1 MTNSYQGISD
11 GRTNTGRRETPDYA
25 AGARRNNALQKQSL
39 ESYFSAL
46 NLNANTAIKDA
57 QNNGSNLKQLGDLS
71 KTLSDGLVE
80 RQKGINE
87 NEMLRGIND
96 AYMNGVSEGELTEA
110 DDVAKIHATAEKQDL
125 ELISKVDTFAGER
138 IRKSSSWY
146 EYGLHIGKIQ
156 NGSRSYAGYM
166 ANAKASGPITING
179 REISPNT
186 TNPSERSAWV
196 AYHRSQFLAQYSQYK
211 PALLSKHLFP
221 SIQKHDQASS
231 MEWGAEQSAVIKKNR
246 EVELKDEIYAAL
258 KGNDFD
264 KVLDYQLKYAN
275 EYGDVGKARR
285 AAAKIMEDLV
295 DSGDLTRGEFQDW
308 LNHRFLHRGSGDTDV
323 ETEYGRDYAGVMAA
337 LDRKDD
343 KDFKI
348 SERDYKL
355 KERAFEENFN
365 RLTQEASDAGEPLT
379 EEDIEALK
387 RRAGTFNTRYMDDYK
402 TREARDVETIRERLY
417 LLRSSNGRG
426 YLIPQDLEGAP
437 LEIITE
443 FGQQVKE
450 DASIAEGS
458 TNLQGKAAKIIDGY
472 IKGRFVLNAGEV
484 PATHK
489 GLVEEMKMRAEL
501 DYQRKYTAE
510 MRTGKYATAEDA
522 HEAAMENVK
531 KEIEKIGNG
540 ISGEDKVGTDSMYLS
555 ADIQESNDGQVNLR
569 LARIDVKKNIDLY
582 SQILSGSNQA
592 LVELQENVINNSS
605 QIPLFYQLVAED
617 IKNMTGWDLANAQLK
632 ASGYEK
638 GLEKPPAETLVD
650 GLSPRV
656 RNFLRNNHSPSRTYQ
671 GMITGDAS
679 ERATVLSAI
688 ASVESAGYGHYD
700 AYNKGGADGGY
711 TAIDPG
717 NSREGVGKL
726 DIPISEMTLG
736 DIMNRQNRRQLF
748 AVGRYQFIPSTF
760 KEVFNYGG
768 FSPDDVFD
776 QETQDRFAILRGRQR
791 ISWHGQNSETGIIN
805 EWRGL
810 KFASQAERLRILKY
824 LNGLPQFET
833 RNIHPGLLK

>member
-1 MTNSYQGISD
+1 MTNSYQGISG
-11 GRTNTGRRETPDYA
+11 GRTRTGRRETPDYA
-25 AGARRNNALQKQSL
+25 ARASRSDQLQQQSL
-39 ESYFSAL
+39 ENYFSAL
-46 NLNANTAIKDA
+46 NQNANTALREA
-57 QNNGSNLKQLGDLS
+57 QTQGGGLKALGELS
-71 KTLSDGLVE
+71 QTLTEGLVE

-87 NEMLRGIND
+87 SEMLRGIND
-96 AYMNGVSEGELTEA
+96 AYMNGVSEGELAEA
-110 DDVAKIHATAEKQDL
+110 DEVANIHATAEKQDL
-125 ELISKVDTFAGER
+125 ELISKVDTFAGDR

-196 AYHRSQFLAQYSQYK
+196 AYHRSKFLAQYSQYK

-231 MEWGAEQSAVIKKNR
+231 MEWGAEQAAVLKRNR
-246 EVELKDEIYAAL
+246 QVELKDEIYAAL
-258 KGNDFD
+258 KANDFD
-264 KVLDYQLKYAN
+264 KVLDFQLKYAT
-275 EYGDVGKARR
+275 EFGDVGQARK
-285 AAAKIMEDLV
+285 AAAKIIQDLV
-295 DSGDLTRGEFQDW
+295 DTGEVTREEFENY
-308 LNHRFLHRGSGDTDV
+308 LSHRFNHKGSGETDV
-323 ETEYGRDYAGVMAA
+323 RTIFGRDYAGVMAA

-343 KDFKI
+343 KDFQK

-355 KERAFEENFN
+355 KERAYKENVIRLIQESEE
-365 RLTQEASDAGEPLT
+365 AGEPLT
-379 EEDIEALK
+379 DEAIAVIK
-387 RRAGTFNTRYMDDYK
+387 RRAGTYDTSYLDDYK

-417 LLRSSNGRG
+417 LLRSTNGRG

-437 LEIITE
+437 LSIIKE
-443 FGQQVKE
+443 FGNQVKE

-458 TNLQGKAAKIIDGY
+458 TDNFGYAKKSITGY
-472 IKGRFVLNAGEV
+472 IKGRFTLEMGQV
-484 PATHK
+484 PATHD
-489 GLVEEMKMRAEL
+489 GLIADIQMRAEL
-501 DYQRKYTAE
+501 DYKRKFTAL
-510 MRTGKYATAEDA
+510 MRTGKYGTAQEA
-522 HEAAMENVK
+522 HEAAMAEVRNEINLIPMDG
-531 KEIEKIGNG
+531 KEVEKG
-540 ISGEDKVGTDSMYLS
+540 K
-555 ADIQESNDGQVNLR
+555 QESKYISANVQESTEGQENLQ
-569 LARIDVKKNIDLY
+569 LARNDVDNDIDLY
-582 SQILSGSNQA
+582 NQVLSGSQQA
-592 LVELQENVINNSS
+592 LKELQENLKNNRS
-605 QIPLFYQLVAED
+605 QIPLFYDLVAEA
-617 IKNMTGWDLANAQLK
+617 IPNMTGWDVADAQLR
-632 ASGYEK
+632 ASGEK
-638 GLEKPPAETLVD
+638 NGLQKPPAEKLVD

-656 RNFLRNNHSPSRTYQ
+656 RDFLRNNHSPSRTYQ
-671 GMITGDAS
+671 GMVTGDPS
-679 ERATVLSAI
+679 ERAAVLDAI
-688 ASVESAGYGHYD
+688 ASWESAAHGHYD

-717 NSREGVGKL
+717 NSREGQGKL

-748 AVGRYQFIPSTF
+748 AVGRYQFTPAPF

-791 ISWHGQNSETGIIN
+791 ISWHGQNNQAGIIN

-824 LNGLPQFET
+824 LNGLPQFEI

>member
-11 GRTNTGRRETPDYA
+11 GRTNTSRTNTPDYA
-25 AGARRNNALQKQSL
+25 AGARRNNQLQQRSL
-39 ESYFSAL
+39 EDYFSAL

-57 QNNGSNLKQLGDLS
+57 QNGGSNLKQLGELS

-96 AYMNGVSEGELTEA
+96 AYMNGVSEGELAEA
-110 DDVAKIHATAEKQDL
+110 DEVANIHATAEKQDL
-125 ELISKVDTFAGER
+125 QLISKVDTFAGER

-156 NGSRSYAGYM
+156 NGARSYGQYM
-166 ANAKASGPITING
+166 ANAKAAGPITING

-221 SIQKHDQASS
+221 SIQKHDQTSS
-231 MEWGAEQSAVIKKNR
+231 MEWGAEQSETIKRNR
-246 EVELKDEIYAAL
+246 QVELKDEIYAAM
-258 KGNDFD
+258 KANDFD
-264 KVLDYQLKYAN
+264 KVLGFQLKYAN
-275 EYGDVGKARR
+275 EFGDIQKART
-285 AAAKIMEDLV
+285 AAAKIIEDLV
-295 DSGDLTRGEFQDW
+295 SSGEVTREEFENY
-308 LNHRFLHRGSGDTDV
+308 LEHRFNHKGSGETDV
-323 ETEYGRDYAGVMAA
+323 MSIFGRDYAGVMAA

-343 KDFKI
+343 KDFRI

-365 RLTQEASDAGEPLT
+365 RLTQEAEDSGEPLT
-379 EEDIEALK
+379 EEDIEALR

-402 TREARDVETIRERLY
+402 TRQDRDEKEIRRRLI
-417 LLRSSNGRG
+417 LLRSPNGRG
-426 YLIPQDLEGAP
+426 YLIPGDLEGVP
-437 LEIITE
+437 DGILEE
-443 FGQQVKE
+443 FGQQVKD
-450 DASIAEGS
+450 DASIADGS
-458 TNLQGKAAKIIDGY
+458 TEYFGYAKKQINGY
-472 IKGRFVLNAGEV
+472 IKGSFALEFGEI
-484 PATHK
+484 PGTHK
-489 GLVEEMKMRAEL
+489 GLAEDMQMRAEL
-501 DYQRKYTAE
+501 DYKRKFTAA
-510 MRTGKYATAEDA
+510 MQTNKYSTTKDA
-522 HEAAMENVK
+522 HEAAMAEVK
-531 KEIEKIGNG
+531 AEIQKIGSG
-540 ISGEDKVGTDSMYLS
+540 ITGETPLKSSEYLS
-555 ADIQESNDGQVNLR
+555 ADIQASTQNQENLQ
-569 LARIDVKKNIDLY
+569 LARADVRGGADMYN
-582 SQILSGSNQA
+582 QVLSGSRPA
-592 LVELQENVINNSS
+592 LEELQANRANNSS
-605 QIPLFYQLVAED
+605 QIPLFYQLIADD
-617 IKNMTGWDLANAQLK
+617 IPNMTGWDVADAQLRAAGDK
-632 ASGYEK
+632 N
-638 GLEKPPAETLVD
+638 GLTKPPAETLVD

-679 ERATVLSAI
+679 ERAMVLSAI